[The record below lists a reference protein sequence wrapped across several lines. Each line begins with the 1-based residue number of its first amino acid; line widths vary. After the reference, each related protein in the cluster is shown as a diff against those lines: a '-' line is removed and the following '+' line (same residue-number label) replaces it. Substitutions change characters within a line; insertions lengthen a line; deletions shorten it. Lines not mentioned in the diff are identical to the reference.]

1 MRLFLYTKPD
11 CPLCDE
17 ARDIVRDVVGGDVLL
32 EEVDI
37 SDDEMLSGR
46 YGKRIPVLRRADDG
60 TEIEWPF
67 GPSDVAQLVQM

>member
-17 ARDIVRDVVGGDVLL
+17 AREIVRDVVGGAVLL

-37 SDDEMLSGR
+37 SDDEMLSRR
-46 YGKRIPVLRRADDG
+46 YGKRIPVLRRADDA
-60 TEIEWPF
+60 TEIDWPF
-67 GPSDVAQLVQM
+67 GPSDVSQLVQL